1 MNELEEIVVKNAEM
15 VETNAKRVSE
25 LDNYVADSAKE
36 VHNKNARYNG
46 TITINKSLC
55 LVMTFDTIT
64 VDTIDNFGFD
74 MSTSR
79 RYIHF
84 CNSTNEL
91 QIPIEDIFQVFL
103 TDEYGDNEK
112 NYEYNNPDEFA
123 EKLNHLEKEHRYIV
137 SFVFKSVDYDIFDID
152 FMVN

>member
-1 MNELEEIVVKNAEM
+1 MNMNELKEIVVKNAEM
-15 VETNAKRVSE
+15 VETNAKIVAK
-25 LDNYVADSAKE
+25 LNDYVADSAKK
-36 VHNKNARYNG
+36 VPYNG

-64 VDTIDNFGFD
+64 VDAIDNFGFD
-74 MSTSR
+74 MPSSR

-112 NYEYNNPDEFA
+112 SYEYNNPDEFA
-123 EKLNHLEKEHRYIV
+123 EKLNHLEKEHRYLV

-152 FMVN
+152 FIVN